1 MKRKRRQVS
10 DVDDVISLLNNVL
23 RILEHITAIKENK
36 INRRVK
42 PETGTEKRFL

>member
-23 RILEHITAIKENK
+23 RILENITEIKENK
-36 INRRVK
+36 INRRIK

>member
-1 MKRKRRQVS
+1 MRRKRRQVS

-23 RILEHITAIKENK
+23 RILENIIKIKENK
-36 INRRVK
+36 INIRIK

>member
-1 MKRKRRQVS
+1 MRRKRRQVS
-10 DVDDVISLLNNVL
+10 DVDDVISLLNSVL
-23 RILEHITAIKENK
+23 RILENITKIKENK